1 MGTRVVRKAAI
12 AAVALAAAGL
22 AAGPAASEEQ
32 RDPYFGEALFY
43 AYQGH
48 FFDALERLDA
58 EMAQHYGID
67 EPELDPLFA
76 QIGEAEFSVG
86 DFELHYRMHQRAG
99 RAVKAVLEA
108 DVPPLVRND
117 AAYRLARIHF
127 QKGQPRDALIALE
140 RIEGPVP
147 DAIRDDIDFLRAN
160 VYLALGRS
168 KDAVEVLRPLRGSDE
183 LEGFS
188 GYNLGIALLRD
199 GRTPEAIRELERAG
213 RVRGGD
219 PERSAIRDKSNLLL
233 GTLLFEAA
241 EFDLSQRSL
250 DRVRLA
256 GPFSNQALLRAGWA
270 DVYAERFERALV
282 PWGILSKRAPTDA
295 AVQEAMLA
303 LPYAYSRLDIHGRA
317 AVLYEKAVN
326 SFGHELEK
334 IDASIRSIRS
344 GAFLEALAREEIR
357 QDEDWVIHL
366 RRLPDAPETFYLMS
380 LMASHDFQAALQN
393 HLDLEDLGKR
403 LRTWKTSLDAFED
416 LIAHRRR
423 YYEPL
428 LPGIDRQFRKL
439 DAQTKLRL
447 EQRKQIRERLDHM
460 LIAPRPD
467 LLVTSAEHAAAS
479 RLEEM
484 EASLG
489 DGDDP
494 QRQALRA
501 RIARLR
507 GTLLWTRENLYHE
520 RLTEAHRKLR
530 EVDRDVDALKE
541 RYDAFVRT
549 RQAATHSYE
558 GYGPTIDRLRARVG
572 SAQEN
577 VEILQARQGHVL
589 ETIAIA
595 ELEKRRDRLEGY
607 QHQARFAFADS
618 YDRAAK
624 AQAAVR

>member
-1 MGTRVVRKAAI
+1 
-12 AAVALAAAGL
+12 
-22 AAGPAASEEQ
+22 
-32 RDPYFGEALFY
+32 
-43 AYQGH
+43 
-48 FFDALERLDA
+48 
-58 EMAQHYGID
+58 
-67 EPELDPLFA
+67 
-76 QIGEAEFSVG
+76 
-86 DFELHYRMHQRAG
+86 
-99 RAVKAVLEA
+99 
-108 DVPPLVRND
+108 
-117 AAYRLARIHF
+117 
-127 QKGQPRDALIALE
+127 
-140 RIEGPVP
+140 
-147 DAIRDDIDFLRAN
+147 
-160 VYLALGRS
+160 
-168 KDAVEVLRPLRGSDE
+168 
-183 LEGFS
+183 
-188 GYNLGIALLRD
+188 
-199 GRTPEAIRELERAG
+199 
-213 RVRGGD
+213 
-219 PERSAIRDKSNLLL
+219 
-233 GTLLFEAA
+233 
-241 EFDLSQRSL
+241 
-250 DRVRLA
+250 
-256 GPFSNQALLRAGWA
+256 
-270 DVYAERFERALV
+270 
-282 PWGILSKRAPTDA
+282 
-295 AVQEAMLA
+295 MLA

-479 RLEEM
+479 RLQEM